1 MNYRG
6 YTNRRRAIKKMIKRI
21 SICMVLLIATI
32 TSLVVKNYIIP
43 AKFTAKESSNPVQY
57 GNISKEFNPMYLSA
71 HIEQTTDDIKNTLSD
86 NFVLYEFTE
95 SSIQYSVENV
105 LTLPELVNDV
115 SEIEEP
121 EETTYTVQS
130 GDSLWSIA
138 DKFYGDG
145 YLYTFVRDSNNI
157 ENNSI
162 YPGQELVIKNI
173 SSDEEKR
180 EYLQESYVEIESEK
194 QTKSQKIS
202 STTNYKNNNI
212 PENMEYIGD
221 YFITGYDPFCYHCC
235 NSTSG
240 MTASGVTATVGKTI
254 AMCKDFAFGT
264 QIYIEGYGIYTVEDR
279 GVGRGVID
287 VAAENHDACYD
298 LTAYNVPCY
307 IVK

>member
-6 YTNRRRAIKKMIKRI
+6 YTNRKRAIKKMIKRI
-21 SICMVLLIATI
+21 SICMLLILATI
-32 TSLVVKNYIIP
+32 TSLVVKDYIIP
-43 AKFTAKESSNPVQY
+43 TKFNAKETNRSIQ
-57 GNISKEFNPMYLSA
+57 NINLNAKLNPMYLSA
-71 HIEQTTDDIKNTLSD
+71 QIEQTTEEIRNELSEE
-86 NFVLYEFTE
+86 FVLYEFTD
-95 SSIQYSVENV
+95 SSIQYTVENV
-105 LTLPELVNDV
+105 LALPDAINDI
-115 SEIEEP
+115 SNIKEP
-121 EETTYTVQS
+121 EETVYTVQS
-130 GDSLWSIA
+130 GDSLWGIA
-138 DKFYGDG
+138 EKFYGDG

-180 EYLQESYVEIESEK
+180 EYLQESYVEIESER
-194 QTKSQKIS
+194 QSKSQKKSITS
-202 STTNYKNNNI
+202 SKNNNV

-240 MTASGVTATVGKTI
+240 ITASGKIATVGKTI
-254 AMCKDFAFGT
+254 AMNKDFAFGT

-287 VAAENHDACYD
+287 VAAESHDACYD